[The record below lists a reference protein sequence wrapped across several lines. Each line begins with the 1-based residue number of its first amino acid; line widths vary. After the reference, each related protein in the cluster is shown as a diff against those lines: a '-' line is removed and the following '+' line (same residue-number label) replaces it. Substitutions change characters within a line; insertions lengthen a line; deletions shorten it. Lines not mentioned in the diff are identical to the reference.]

1 LCFFF
6 GVEIKLELSVR
17 DRQSSAVKIEE
28 FVHDNMSYELLL
40 GHWCDIV
47 LDVHVLVKDES

>member
-1 LCFFF
+1 M
-6 GVEIKLELSVR
+6 EIKLELSVR